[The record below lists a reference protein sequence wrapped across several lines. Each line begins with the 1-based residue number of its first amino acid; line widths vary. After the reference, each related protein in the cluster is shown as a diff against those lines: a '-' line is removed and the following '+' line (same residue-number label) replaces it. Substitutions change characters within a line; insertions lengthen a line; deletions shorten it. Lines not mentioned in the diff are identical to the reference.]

1 MSEAKSSDAMIR
13 IERLTKQYG
22 DVAVVDD
29 VSMTV
34 TRGTITVVVGSSGS
48 GKSTLL
54 RMINRLVTP
63 TEGHVWINERD
74 TAEVPGPELRR
85 GSAMWFRVMASF
97 HMDDRAEHRN
107 GTRVVSGWTRARIA
121 ARVDELL
128 SAFQLDPERFA
139 GRYPHELSGGEQQR
153 VTSRALAAGSDVL
166 LMNKPFG
173 ALDPIIRSKAQDD
186 LIRIQKQFGT
196 TIVLV
201 THDMDE
207 AFRLGDR
214 IAVMS
219 RGRLLQ
225 DARPAE
231 IVTKPADDFIA
242 ELTGVPERAF
252 RLLSLVTAGEAAE
265 PAGNAEHLTGPV
277 IDARTSLR
285 DALGVLVWS
294 GLPALAVRH
303 ADGSALGQLTLDLI
317 AQRGRRALIRAL
329 KLAAVP
335 VLRVLAV
342 LVLVIFLTTPQSF
355 APVFAPLTHDN
366 APAIY
371 MQGDMAELA
380 MSHLRT
386 VLIATAASAVLA
398 ISLAILVTRRFGAE
412 FLPLS
417 RALVNIGQTFPPVAV
432 LAIAVPLVGF
442 PAKHR
447 PSFSFL
453 LASADF
459 RKHCQWLAA
468 GSNRFRKQPGA
479 PE

>member
-1 MSEAKSSDAMIR
+1 MIR
-13 IERLTKQYG
+13 IERLTRQYG
-22 DVAVVDD
+22 NADVVDD

-34 TRGTITVVVGSSGS
+34 ARGTITVVVGSSGS

-63 TEGHVWINERD
+63 TEGRVWINERD

-85 GSAMWFRVMASF
+85 GIGYVVQGYGLFP
-97 HMDDRAEHRN
+97 HRTIAQN
-107 GTRVVSGWTRARIA
+107 IATVPVLLGWTRPRIA

-128 SAFQLDPERFA
+128 LAFQLDPERFA

-153 VTSRALAAGSDVL
+153 VGVARALAAGSDVL
-166 LMNKPFG
+166 LMDEPFG

-196 TIVLV
+196 TIMLV

-231 IVTKPADDFIA
+231 IVTRPADDFIA
-242 ELTGVPERAF
+242 QLTGVPERAF

-265 PAGNAEHLTGPV
+265 PVGDAEHLTGPV
-277 IDARTSLR
+277 IDHRTSLR

-303 ADGSALGQLTLDLI
+303 ADGSALGRLTLDLI
-317 AQRGRRALIRAL
+317 AQRGR
-329 KLAAVP
+329 
-335 VLRVLAV
+335 
-342 LVLVIFLTTPQSF
+342 
-355 APVFAPLTHDN
+355 
-366 APAIY
+366 
-371 MQGDMAELA
+371 
-380 MSHLRT
+380 
-386 VLIATAASAVLA
+386 
-398 ISLAILVTRRFGAE
+398 
-412 FLPLS
+412 
-417 RALVNIGQTFPPVAV
+417 
-432 LAIAVPLVGF
+432 
-442 PAKHR
+442 
-447 PSFSFL
+447 
-453 LASADF
+453 
-459 RKHCQWLAA
+459 
-468 GSNRFRKQPGA
+468 QP
-479 PE
+479 

>member
-1 MSEAKSSDAMIR
+1 MSKAKSSDAMIR

-85 GSAMWFRVMASF
+85 GIGYVVQGYGLFP
-97 HMDDRAEHRN
+97 HRTIAQN
-107 GTRVVSGWTRARIA
+107 IATVPVLLGWTRARIA

-153 VTSRALAAGSDVL
+153 VGVARALAAGSDVL
-166 LMNKPFG
+166 LMDEPFG
-173 ALDPIIRSKAQDD
+173 ALDPIIRGKAQDD

-231 IVTKPADDFIA
+231 IITKPADDFIA
-242 ELTGVPERAF
+242 QLTGVPERAF

-294 GLPALAVRH
+294 GLPVLAVRH
-303 ADGSALGQLTLDLI
+303 ADGSALGRLTLDLI
-317 AQRGRRALIRAL
+317 AQRGR
-329 KLAAVP
+329 
-335 VLRVLAV
+335 
-342 LVLVIFLTTPQSF
+342 
-355 APVFAPLTHDN
+355 
-366 APAIY
+366 
-371 MQGDMAELA
+371 
-380 MSHLRT
+380 
-386 VLIATAASAVLA
+386 
-398 ISLAILVTRRFGAE
+398 
-412 FLPLS
+412 
-417 RALVNIGQTFPPVAV
+417 
-432 LAIAVPLVGF
+432 
-442 PAKHR
+442 
-447 PSFSFL
+447 
-453 LASADF
+453 
-459 RKHCQWLAA
+459 
-468 GSNRFRKQPGA
+468 QP
-479 PE
+479 